1 MAIADPHLQPE
12 PTLETTSEHD
22 DKQTLRLKD
31 LTAQATAKYALKDYN
46 AAAELYSMG
55 TELQAE
61 INGEMSTQNA
71 DLLYAYG
78 RCLYHV
84 AVSNSDVLGSKVA
97 GEKREESKKT
107 PKTKQSHGAGPSGG
121 ASLFPE
127 ERIAEDGVAIIANG
141 KDSVLA
147 DKELVESKPFFQFT
161 GDDNYDDSDDEG
173 EDAEGEDGDGEAD
186 AEEDD
191 FSNAF
196 EVLDLA
202 RLLLQRRLE
211 ELQADEGKIKT
222 TGNSETVRQ
231 LKERLADTYDLQ
243 AEISL
248 EGERFPN
255 AVVDLKAAL
264 HLKEE
269 LFVQDSSLI
278 AEAHYKLSLALEFS
292 SITQQK
298 DANGDVGP
306 DQGAQVDEVMRE
318 EAAME
323 MEAAITSCRIR
334 IRKEEAA
341 LASGS
346 SANED
351 SKKPTI
357 TKETIEDVKEMVK
370 EMEQRVMLPCDC
382 NFSCIANYPAA
393 GRAPPT
399 SSIYQRSYWYR
410 CC

>member
-1 MAIADPHLQPE
+1 MAIADPDLQPE
-12 PTLETTSEHD
+12 PTPEATWEQD

-46 AAAELYSMG
+46 TAAELYSMG

-107 PKTKQSHGAGPSGG
+107 PKTKQSHGDGPSDG
-121 ASLFPE
+121 ASSFAKERVAE
-127 ERIAEDGVAIIANG
+127 EGVAIIANG
-141 KDSVLA
+141 KDGVLA
-147 DKELVESKPFFQFT
+147 DKELVESKPFFQFI
-161 GDDNYDDSDDEG
+161 GDNNYDDSDDEA

-211 ELQADEGKIKT
+211 ELQADEGRGKT
-222 TGNSETVRQ
+222 TGDSATARQ

-264 HLKEE
+264 QLKEE
-269 LFVQDSSLI
+269 LFPQDSSLI

-292 SITQQK
+292 SVTQQR

-306 DQGAQVDEVMRE
+306 DQSAQVDEMMRE

-334 IRKEEAA
+334 TQKEEAA
-341 LASGS
+341 FASGS
-346 SANED
+346 SANGD
-351 SKKPTI
+351 SKKPRI
-357 TKETIEDVKEMVK
+357 TKESIEDVKEMVK
-370 EMEQRVMLPCDC
+370 EMEQRVKLSLKC

-393 GRAPPT
+393 GRASST
-399 SSIYQRSYWYR
+399 SSIS
-410 CC
+410 